1 VFGLEELGLS
11 LELQLLASVVLA
23 GVAFA
28 SVVLVRRLRR
38 LLIES
43 YSPIVVDLISSVLT
57 ITIVVVTLL
66 ATADVWGQTETLLD
80 QLGVLRLDE
89 RAPKVTISLI
99 VLVAIQVFV
108 GIATRL
114 LDDLVTD
121 TETLTEHQR
130 EIALRLTQVSLWG
143 LGLLIVL
150 GVWEVDLTGLLVG
163 AGFLGIVVGLAARK
177 TLGSLV
183 GGFVLMFSRPFEV
196 GDWIRVDEDEGTVS
210 DITLMSTRIR
220 GFDGE
225 YIVVPNDVVTTKV
238 VKNRTR
244 EGRFRAE
251 IDVGVDYDTD
261 VDHAREVVLEATET
275 VAARYDHVRETPEPD
290 VIARRLGDS
299 SVTLSARVW
308 IDAPT
313 ARRVTRVRDDLVCA
327 TKAACED
334 AGIKIPFP
342 QRELSGREETG
353 GFRLS
358 GDALNGD
365 GEDTTDDTE
374 TTDTEATGTDGDA
387 EATDTDG
394 DTAK

>member
-1 VFGLEELGLS
+1 MFGLGEIGLS
-11 LELQLLASVVLA
+11 LELQLLASILFA

-28 SVVLVRRLRR
+28 SIVLVRRLRR

-43 YSPIVVDLISSVLT
+43 YSPIIVDLVSSVVMVA
-57 ITIVVVTLL
+57 IVVVTLL
-66 ATADVWGQTETLLD
+66 ATADVWGQTEALLD

-89 RAPKVTISLI
+89 RAPKVTVSLV

-121 TETLTEHQR
+121 TDTLTEHQR

-143 LGLLIVL
+143 LGLLIIL

-163 AGFLGIVVGLAARK
+163 AGFLGIVFGLAARK

-196 GDWIRVDEDEGTVS
+196 GDWILVDDDEGLVS

-225 YIVVPNDVVTTKV
+225 YIVVPNDVVTTKIV
-238 VKNRTR
+238 RNRTR

-251 IDVGVDYDTD
+251 VEVGVDYDTD
-261 VDHAREVVLEATET
+261 VDYAREVVLEATET
-275 VAARYDHVRETPEPD
+275 VATRHDHVRETPEPD
-290 VIARRLGDS
+290 VIARRLDDS
-299 SVTLSARVW
+299 AVTLSARVW
-308 IDAPT
+308 VDTPT

-327 TKAACED
+327 TKAACEE

-342 QRELSGREETG
+342 QRELSGREGTG

-358 GDALNGD
+358 EGALSAEAGDA
-365 GEDTTDDTE
+365 TDDT
-374 TTDTEATGTDGDA
+374 

-394 DTAK
+394 DADK

>member
-1 VFGLEELGLS
+1 MFGLGEIGLS
-11 LELQLLASVVLA
+11 LELQLLASILFA

-28 SVVLVRRLRR
+28 SIVLVRRLRR

-43 YSPIVVDLISSVLT
+43 YSPIIVDLVSSVVMVA
-57 ITIVVVTLL
+57 IVVVTLL
-66 ATADVWGQTETLLD
+66 ATADVWGQTEALLD

-89 RAPKVTISLI
+89 RAPKVTVSLV

-121 TETLTEHQR
+121 TDTLTEHQR

-143 LGLLIVL
+143 LGLLIIL

-163 AGFLGIVVGLAARK
+163 AGFLGIVFGLAARK

-196 GDWIRVDEDEGTVS
+196 GDWILVDDDEGLVS

-225 YIVVPNDVVTTKV
+225 YIVVPNDVVTTKIV
-238 VKNRTR
+238 RNRTR

-251 IDVGVDYDTD
+251 VEVGVDYDTD

-275 VAARYDHVRETPEPD
+275 VATRHDHVRETPEPD
-290 VIARRLGDS
+290 VIARRLDDS
-299 SVTLSARVW
+299 AVTLSARVW
-308 IDAPT
+308 VDTPT

-327 TKAACED
+327 TKAACEE

-342 QRELSGREETG
+342 QRELSGREGTG

-358 GDALNGD
+358 EGALSAEAG
-365 GEDTTDDTE
+365 DTTDDT
-374 TTDTEATGTDGDA
+374 

-394 DTAK
+394 DADK